1 MIYIGSDHGGFE
13 LKNEIVEY
21 VKNTLKLEIK
31 DMGCWSKDAVD
42 YPDIAKVVADEVIK
56 NNSFGILICG
66 TGIGISIAANK
77 INGIRCALCSSE
89 YSAMMTKKHNDANIL
104 ALGGRTTG
112 VEIAKSIVKIFFET
126 EFEGGRHSQRV
137 KKIALLENN

>member
-1 MIYIGSDHGGFE
+1 
-13 LKNEIVEY
+13 
-21 VKNTLKLEIK
+21 
-31 DMGCWSKDAVD
+31 
-42 YPDIAKVVADEVIK
+42 
-56 NNSFGILICG
+56 
-66 TGIGISIAANK
+66 
-77 INGIRCALCSSE
+77 
-89 YSAMMTKKHNDANIL
+89 MMTKKHNDANIL